1 MPTDIEWTHIPG
13 FKGET
18 WNPVTGCTK
27 ISPGCA
33 NCYAET
39 FLMRFHR
46 SGPFLPGNV
55 IQRHDDRLGIPF
67 RWKGPRAV
75 FVNSVSDTFHED
87 VPDSFLVKMY
97 AVMALTPRHIY
108 QVLTKRP
115 DRAPG
120 LRNLGWLWGE
130 VVEHEAVGWVWGE
143 VIKTEADQIRRLNP
157 GLNLPEYDGTWPLPN
172 VWLGTSAEN
181 QYWANDRVPKLL
193 QCPAVVH
200 FVSCEPLLSYID
212 LYALRQPSGV
222 IYDGLEGWLNTGS
235 RSRTKGLDQVIVG
248 GESGNSKKIRPMHTE
263 WARHLRDQTKMS
275 NKAFFFK
282 QWGKYRPMSDEE
294 IRATPWK
301 ARYVSLDPHER
312 EIRRMLEET
321 DVAMI
326 KGSKGG
332 NGHVLDGEEW
342 QEFPTIHERKAS

>member
-1 MPTDIEWTHIPG
+1 MPTKIEWTHIPG
-13 FKGET
+13 YKGET

-39 FLMRFHR
+39 MLMRFHR
-46 SGPFLPGNV
+46 SGPFLPGNE
-55 IQRHDDRLGIPF
+55 IQLHQDRFSIPLK
-67 RWKGPRAV
+67 WKAPRSI

-87 VPDSFLVKMY
+87 VPDSFLVRMY
-97 AVMALTPRHIY
+97 AVMALTPQHIY

-130 VVEHEAVGWVWGE
+130 VVKG
-143 VIKTEADQIRRLNP
+143 EADSIRRLNP

-200 FVSCEPLLSYID
+200 FVSCEPLLSHID
-212 LYALRQPSGV
+212 LYALRQPSGDK
-222 IYDGLEGWLNTGS
+222 IDGFHGWRKAKTFE
-235 RSRTKGLDQVIVG
+235 RVYGLDWVIVG
-248 GESGNSKKIRPMHTE
+248 GESGNSKKIRPMHPE
-263 WARHLRDQTKMS
+263 WARHLRDQANID
-275 NKAFFFK
+275 NKAYFFK
-282 QWGKYRPMSDEE
+282 QWGKYRPMTDEE
-294 IRATPWK
+294 IRATPSK

-312 EIRRMLEET
+312 HIRRMLEET
-321 DVAMI
+321 DIAMI
-326 KGSKGG
+326 KGSKDL
-332 NGHVLDGEEW
+332 NGHILDGKEW
-342 QEFPTIHERKAS
+342 QEFPSIHERKAS

>member
-1 MPTDIEWTHIPG
+1 MPTKIEWTHIPG
-13 FKGET
+13 YKGET
-18 WNPVTGCTK
+18 WNPITGCVK

-39 FLMRFHR
+39 MLMRFHR

-67 RWKGPRAV
+67 KWKAPRAV
-75 FVNSVSDTFHED
+75 FINSVSDTFHED

-97 AVMALTPRHIY
+97 AVMALTPQHIY

-115 DRAPG
+115 DRVPG
-120 LRNLGWLWGE
+120 LRNPGWL
-130 VVEHEAVGWVWGE
+130 WGE

-200 FVSCEPLLSYID
+200 FVSCEPLLSHID
-212 LYALRQPSGV
+212 LHALKQPSGDV
-222 IYDGLEGWLNTGS
+222 IDGFYGWREPKTLE
-235 RSRTKGLDQVIVG
+235 RVYGLDQVIVG
-248 GESGNSKKIRPMHTE
+248 GESGNSKKIRPMHSE
-263 WARHLRDQTKMS
+263 WARHLRDQTKLS

-282 QWGKYRPMSDEE
+282 QWGSYRPATVDDVASHPDK
-294 IRATPWK
+294 IRFIN
-301 ARYVSLDPHER
+301 LDPHKR
-312 EIRRMLEET
+312 HDGRYQLEDT
-321 DVAMI
+321 DIVMI
-326 KGSKGG
+326 KGSKGC
-332 NGHVLDGEEW
+332 NGHVLDGQTW
-342 QEFPTIHERKAS
+342 QEFPSIHERKAS

>member
-13 FKGET
+13 YKGET

-39 FLMRFHR
+39 ILMRFKR

-67 RWKGPRAV
+67 RWKKPRAV

-87 VPDSFLVKMY
+87 VPDSFLVKIY
-97 AVMALTPRHIY
+97 AVMALTPQHIY

-130 VVEHEAVGWVWGE
+130 VIKGEANS
-143 VIKTEADQIRRLNP
+143 IRRLNP

-181 QYWANDRVPKLL
+181 QYWANDRVPKIL

-200 FVSCEPLLSYID
+200 FVSCEPLLSDIY
-212 LYALRQPSGV
+212 LRVLTQASGEV
-222 IYDGLEGWLNTGS
+222 VDGLYE
-235 RSRTKGLDQVIVG
+235 GLDQVIVG
-248 GESGNSKKIRPMHTE
+248 GESGNSKKIRPMHPQ
-263 WARHLRDQTKMS
+263 WARHLRDQTK
-275 NKAFFFK
+275 NAGRAFFFK
-282 QWGKYRPMSDEE
+282 QWGKYRPMTVEE
-294 IRATPWK
+294 VGSQPDKIHFVNYDR
-301 ARYVSLDPHER
+301 RER
-312 EIRRMLEET
+312 DNRKVKKTLG
-321 DVAMI
+321 VMI

-332 NGHVLDGEEW
+332 NGHELDGKVW
-342 QEFPTIHERKAS
+342 QEFPSIQERKAS